1 MKNEE
6 WRIKN
11 EELGIKNEELGIKRL
26 KQIKHLKRMRDEMS
40 SPYYIYISVKK
51 CVKDF
56 LFQTFSLNLQHV
68 INLIGK

>member
-1 MKNEE
+1 MKS
-6 WRIKN
+6 W
-11 EELGIKNEELGIKRL
+11 ELRVERL